1 MKKNRLIPLM
11 PAWIGLLLLA
21 ALTDSAHGAQ
31 RVALVIGN
39 ASYANVPELA
49 NPLNDAADVGDAFER
64 LGYSVTRL
72 EDVGRA
78 QMRDGLKEFSRAAA
92 AAEVAI
98 VFYAGH
104 GIEVDGSNFLVPVD
118 AALANDMDVE
128 WEAIPLDL
136 VSRSVERASGLR
148 LIVLDA
154 CRDNPFAAK
163 MRRSG
168 ATRSVGRGLARM
180 QLAHQGLLVAYAAA
194 EGDVASDG
202 SGRNSPYS
210 KALLEH
216 LETPGLEVRVLFGR
230 VRDAVMA
237 TTKSG
242 QQPYTYGSLSGDEM
256 YLAAARVAEPEPPPL
271 VQPQQTGHVSTLRDK
286 ARWAVEEEFWALI
299 KDSDDPLDF
308 EEYLEHYPNGV
319 YAPLAR
325 MRLKRLQREVDL
337 PTHPVAAAPESV
349 ELSLELKRSERRGIQ
364 RVLASLG
371 FALGPADGLF
381 GPRTRLAIGAY
392 QKEKGLEATGYLT
405 AEQAEALLELW
416 ADETRRADNAA
427 FAQASSAG
435 TLESIVAY
443 LKAFP
448 DGLNAAQARKLR
460 ARLKRTEEETR
471 QTQADKEAEAMR
483 VAERAADDEAFAR
496 ADSAGT
502 LESYEAYLRSRPDGR
517 HAEQARRW
525 VSKLRIEARLAAKE
539 ALRKKAEREAR
550 ERRADDARYAVAKSL
565 NTIEAFLAYLES
577 FPEGRHAAAARAQIA
592 ALQPRLTKPKEAE
605 WKTIHKRRVWKSKN
619 EYWSIE
625 VKAVG
630 NLLEATLRHKH
641 ALGELRCTSPIDN
654 GGNISALCVGIVGNW
669 APRKL
674 EGRFPNLRMFN
685 PGGGSAGGA
694 SFVFDISGVRS

>member
-1 MKKNRLIPLM
+1 MNKRRLEPLI

-21 ALTDSAHGAQ
+21 ALTGSAQGAQ

-49 NPLNDAADVGDAFER
+49 NPLNDAADVGAAFER

-72 EDVGRA
+72 ENVGRA

-168 ATRSVGRGLARM
+168 ASRSVGRGLARM

-230 VRDAVMA
+230 VRDTVMA
-237 TTKSG
+237 TTKND

-256 YLAAARVAEPEPPPL
+256 FLAAARVAEPEPRPPAQT
-271 VQPQQTGHVSTLRDK
+271 QPGNVSTQRDE

-299 KDSDDPLDF
+299 KDSDDPRDF
-308 EEYLEHYPNGV
+308 EEYLKHYENGV
-319 YAPLAR
+319 FAPLAR
-325 MRLKRLQREVDL
+325 MRLKRLRREEDL
-337 PTHPVAAAPESV
+337 PAHPVAAAPESV
-349 ELSLELKRSERRGIQ
+349 ESSLELKRSERRGIQ

-371 FALGPADGLF
+371 YALGPADGLF
-381 GPRTRLAIGAY
+381 GPKSRAAIAAY
-392 QKEKGLEATGYLT
+392 QKEKGLEETGYLT
-405 AEQAEALLELW
+405 AAQAEALLELW

-427 FAQASSAG
+427 FAQASSEG
-435 TLESIVAY
+435 TLEAILAY
-443 LKAFP
+443 LKAYP
-448 DGLNAAQARKLR
+448 DGLNAAQARRRVSELR
-460 ARLKRTEEETR
+460 AELKRSEDEKR
-471 QTQADKEAEAMR
+471 RAQAEKEAEATR
-483 VAERAADDEAFAR
+483 VAEQAAED
-496 ADSAGT
+496 
-502 LESYEAYLRSRPDGR
+502 
-517 HAEQARRW
+517 
-525 VSKLRIEARLAAKE
+525 E

-550 ERRADDARYAVAKSL
+550 ERRADDTRYAVAKSA

-577 FPEGRHAAAARAQIA
+577 FPEGRHAGEARAQIA
-592 ALQPRLTKPKEAE
+592 ALRPRLTKPKEAE
-605 WKTIHKRRVWKSKN
+605 WKTIHKRRVWKTKN
-619 EYWSIE
+619 KYWSIE

-641 ALGELRCTSPIDN
+641 ELGELRCTSPFDS
-654 GGNISALCVGIVGNW
+654 GGNISALCIGYVGNW